1 MLAELRVKPV
11 GSHAR
16 QTNGAEAMGSQ
27 VRDWM
32 TLKPVTVCEDVAAL
46 EALDLMMGRGIRH
59 LPVIDAGMRVIGI
72 LSIDDLRGAFGFD
85 VSLKRPLGPL
95 ERSQA
100 LDYRV
105 SDAMTWAPQTVHAD
119 TSLEQAARYLSEHRI
134 GCLPVVGEDERLVG
148 ILSETDALRALDALL
163 RHEPPPATERTG
175 DTESL
180 VDALWAER
188 GRLVEQLAMWQNAE
202 RVLSADIHDE
212 PRDSA
217 DRAADERD
225 IAALEP
231 LSLGAARRLRA
242 IELALERAEHG
253 HFGICE
259 RCQGRIPAT
268 RLRAVP
274 EATLCMHCAR
284 VAPSATDGV

>member
-1 MLAELRVKPV
+1 
-11 GSHAR
+11 
-16 QTNGAEAMGSQ
+16 MGSQ

-32 TLKPVTVCEDVAAL
+32 THKPVSVREDVAAL
-46 EALDLMMGRGIRH
+46 EALDLMVEQGIRH
-59 LPVIDAGMRVIGI
+59 LPVLDAGNRVIGI
-72 LSIDDLRGAFGFD
+72 LSIDDLRGAFPFD
-85 VSLKRPLGPL
+85 VNPKRPLGPL

-105 SDAMTWAPQTVHAD
+105 SDAMTWAPQTAHAD
-119 TSLEQAARYLSEHRI
+119 TSLEQAARCLSENRI
-134 GCLPVVGEDERLVG
+134 GCLPVVDEDERLMG

-163 RHEPPPATERTG
+163 RREAPPATERTE
-175 DTESL
+175 DTDSP

-188 GRLVEQLAMWQNAE
+188 GRLVEQLAKWQDAE
-202 RVLSADIHDE
+202 RALSADIHDE

-225 IAALEP
+225 VAALEP
-231 LSLGAARRLRA
+231 ICKRAARRLRA

-253 HFGICE
+253 RFGICE

-274 EATLCMHCAR
+274 EATLCMRCAR
-284 VAPSATDGV
+284 VAPGAI